1 MRWKDL
7 IEDIGRIL
15 EEEESTMRKST
26 SSTQKK
32 RLREKRSVLGP
43 GISVGE
49 MIGELA
55 TMDTLQDVLREEGVD
70 PKEVV
75 KIEHITTLF
84 RSDRPFMIPHVP
96 LGSSNTKNTEKQAT
110 IQRFQRKASGNSNKT
125 GLGRKT
131 LSELMLSNTWGES

>member
-1 MRWKDL
+1 MD
-7 IEDIGRIL
+7 
-15 EEEESTMRKST
+15 EEESTMRKST

-84 RSDRPFMIPHVP
+84 RSDRPFMIPHTPQV
-96 LGSSNTKNTEKQAT
+96 SSNTEDIKKQEA
-110 IQRFQRKASGNSNKT
+110 IQKYPPKASGSSNKT
-125 GLGRKT
+125 GLERET